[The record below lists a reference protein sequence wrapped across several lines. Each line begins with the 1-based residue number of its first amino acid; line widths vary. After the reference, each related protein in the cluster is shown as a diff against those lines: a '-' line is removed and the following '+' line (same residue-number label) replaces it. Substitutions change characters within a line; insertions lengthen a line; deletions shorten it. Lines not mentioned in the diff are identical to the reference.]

1 MKAGREYQ
9 WWKDNGDVW
18 KMGQKR
24 ERGGGD
30 QNNSSVRRPHGNL
43 ISGNPIKNKNESL
56 ETETLQG

>member
-1 MKAGREYQ
+1 MGDGAEEITGR
-9 WWKDNGDVW
+9 
-18 KMGQKR
+18 
-24 ERGGGD
+24 GD